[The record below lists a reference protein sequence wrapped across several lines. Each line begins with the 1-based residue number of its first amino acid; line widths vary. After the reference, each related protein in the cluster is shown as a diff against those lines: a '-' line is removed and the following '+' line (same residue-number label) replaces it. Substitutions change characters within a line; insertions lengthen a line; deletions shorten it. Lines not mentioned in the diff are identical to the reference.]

1 MSRTSK
7 AVDFV
12 AKALDKSRR
21 ASAPVCAPLATAA
34 RAFGDALTWE
44 RIDELDRLGASG
56 PRILLIGIPET
67 EDDRRVSEYRSLSDK
82 ERSALIA
89 RLRSGALVA
98 SGRDSRQPLNSPRID
113 IPPDAWGFLEP
124 QFERSAAK
132 GPGFTIEGIEVR
144 PPPERPAAATARM
157 EKDLRKFVAART
169 KPPSSPV
176 TRDALWNEAKDA
188 VPGASR
194 RAFDR
199 AWQAVAHSDWRQ
211 PGRKQGRRIDT
222 PD

>member
-1 MSRTSK
+1 M
-7 AVDFV
+7 

-21 ASAPVCAPLATAA
+21 ASAPVGVPLATAA

-44 RIDELDRLGASG
+44 RIDELYRLGASG
-56 PRILLIGIPET
+56 PRVWSIDKLET
-67 EDDRRVSEYRSLSDK
+67 EDGRQVFEYRSLNEK
-82 ERSALIA
+82 ERRELIA
-89 RLRSGALVA
+89 RLRSGELVA

-113 IPPDAWGFLEP
+113 IPPDAWSFLEP
-124 QFERSAAK
+124 QFDRSAAK
-132 GPGFTIEGIEVR
+132 GQGFTIDGIEVR
-144 PPPERPAAATARM
+144 PLPELPAAATARM
-157 EKDLRKFVAART
+157 EKDLRRFVAART

-176 TRDALWNEAKDA
+176 TRDALWKEAKAA

-199 AWQAVAHSDWRQ
+199 AWQAVAPSDWRQ
-211 PGRKQGRRIDT
+211 PGRKGRRRIDT